1 MNTSATLVLAS
12 GGTVTLDRPF
22 IFGNGIAGDI
32 AGTTRWF
39 NDADITKV
47 IER

>member
-1 MNTSATLVLAS
+1 MSATILLNS
-12 GGTVTLDRPF
+12 GGAVVLERPF

-32 AGTTRWF
+32 AGETRWF
-39 NDADITKV
+39 ADADIAEV